1 MVESLRNRAPAG
13 VAGEPGAGCCSCSCA
28 TLSQASGDLWNQ
40 TPGSFPGWQVP
51 RGASS
56 LSHPHSP
63 CFSGKAGGRT
73 FFTEDLG
80 SDPGS
85 AHVADLVKGLAPVVL
100 RCSDGLSAALTSGY
114 AILVPGDSQLLVWLV
129 QQQG

>member
-13 VAGEPGAGCCSCSCA
+13 VAGEPGAGCCSRSCA
-28 TLSQASGDLWNQ
+28 TLSQASGDFWNQ
-40 TPGSFPGWQVP
+40 TPGSFPDWQVP

-63 CFSGKAGGRT
+63 YFSGKAGGRT
-73 FFTEDLG
+73 FSTEDLG

-85 AHVADLVKGLAPVVL
+85 AHVVDLVKGLALVVL
-100 RCSDGLSAALTSGY
+100 RCSDGPSAALTSGY